1 MKSNDPKRNS
11 TKYRDAIFVVTEEHS
26 CPIYNI
32 GEEFKVE
39 NTALTVPEAK
49 PACLLMVREL
59 MKVVAEKQS
68 LERFSPYGVKKI
80 KFECGGCDGL
90 IRFEF
95 KKEKGFATL
104 QMKLLAAAE
113 QRARMRHMDRFF
125 DILREQEIFEPL
137 NEDSLR
143 DLSAQLQL
151 KEFGENKVI
160 LKKGDPGTS
169 LYIILEGRV
178 AVIGDNGQTLS
189 EMTVGN
195 IFGEMSL
202 LSGEPVTT
210 SIHSREKTRL
220 ASLSSKDFKHTLN
233 KYPLLQVFFYRML
246 VERAQS
252 NTMRAGTIS
261 SGMTGR
267 LSDINAVELFQLIN
281 SSQKTGKVQLIL
293 DEGNAMVF
301 FNEGEL
307 IKAAYKGLS
316 GKEAF
321 FALLAKGD
329 GNFTYTSGLSPD
341 EKDQPVIGG
350 FMGLIM
356 EGMRRVDEQE
366 TEPPA

>member
-1 MKSNDPKRNS
+1 MSSLKKSP
-11 TKYRDAIFVVTEEHS
+11 YRDAIFIVTEEQA
-26 CPIYNI
+26 CPIYNV

-39 NTALTVPEAK
+39 NSALTVPEGKA
-49 PACLLMVREL
+49 ACLLMVQEL
-59 MKVVAEKQS
+59 ITATSDRKSMKH
-68 LERFSPYGVKKI
+68 FSPYGVRKVT
-80 KFECGGCDGL
+80 FECGGCTGL

-95 KKEKGFATL
+95 KKEKEFATL

-113 QRARMRHMDRFF
+113 QRAKMRHLDKFYSL
-125 DILREQEIFEPL
+125 LRQLEIFEPL
-137 NEDSLR
+137 DENSLR
-143 DLSAQLQL
+143 DLSGQL
-151 KEFGENKVI
+151 KLKDYDTNKII

-169 LYIILEGRV
+169 LYIVLEGKV

-189 EMTVGN
+189 EMSVGD

-210 SIHSREKTRL
+210 SIHSRAKTRL
-220 ASLSSKDFKHTLN
+220 ASLSSKDFKHILN
-233 KYPLLQVFFYRML
+233 RYPVLQVFFYRML

-281 SSQKTGKVQLIL
+281 SSQKTGKVLMTL
-293 DEGNAMVF
+293 DDGHAEVT

-307 IKAAYKGLS
+307 IKTTYKTLS
-316 GKEAF
+316 GKDAF
-321 FALLAKGD
+321 FALLAKNE
-329 GNFTYTSGLSPD
+329 GNFTYTSGLD
-341 EKDQPVIGG
+341 DQEKQLPIVGG

-356 EGMRRVDEQE
+356 EGMRRVDEQNS
-366 TEPPA
+366 